1 MGFFVKN
8 TSIKLSKIF
17 FLMSNFQNS
26 FKQNEPDFNCLSY
39 SNNIQLTII
48 CFTDRFAKIMRCFQ
62 TLIMCF

>member
-1 MGFFVKN
+1 MVFFVKN

-39 SNNIQLTII
+39 SNNIQLAII
-48 CFTDRFAKIMRCFQ
+48 CFTDRLAK
-62 TLIMCF
+62 LYDVLNAH

>member
-1 MGFFVKN
+1 MVFFVKN

-39 SNNIQLTII
+39 SNNIQLAII
-48 CFTDRFAKIMRCFQ
+48 CFTDRLAKI
-62 TLIMCF
+62 I